1 MSHIESSLLTFKSH
15 VSTPSTMSAP
25 SSPPSSVPPSPPT
38 VPKNVTNSMS
48 RVENSTRRIRPN
60 RRPSH
65 PFANMDAEELEQ
77 LAPYMGLSGSDSDV
91 KGDDSSESDDEFQS
105 RAQIESG
112 SERRKTRSP
121 SVSPYRPTQTGKP
134 PTQTQPGRKRKKK
147 KRKSSEHEPEDGPE
161 DNGPDIPEDHEEN
174 PEDDHLAKFFAADA
188 ELSDHNENV
197 TSSMRRKEKS
207 KIAKKKKKTE
217 DKKND
222 IKVQKT
228 VKKSSDSPKTSSGAK
243 NTDLKELN
251 SRKRKSG
258 TPRKLEVIDETKMDS
273 WETAEDTE
281 IVKNSSND
289 KDYLIKERKYN
300 FYFRKFSRKFDF
312 QFSPKSRHVES

>member
-1 MSHIESSLLTFKSH
+1 
-15 VSTPSTMSAP
+15 MSAP
-25 SSPPSSVPPSPPT
+25 SSPPSSVPPSPPA
-38 VPKNVTNSMS
+38 VARKSSNVTNSMS
-48 RVENSTRRIRPN
+48 RVENSTRRVRPN

-121 SVSPYRPTQTGKP
+121 SVSPYRPTSQTGKVP

-147 KRKSSEHEPEDGPE
+147 KRKSSEDEPEEIGPE
-161 DNGPDIPEDHEEN
+161 EMGPENPEDHEEN

-197 TSSMRRKEKS
+197 TSSIRRKEKS
-207 KIAKKKKKTE
+207 KISKKKKKTE

-222 IKVQKT
+222 IKAQKT
-228 VKKSSDSPKTSSGAK
+228 VKKSSDTSKASSGVK
-243 NTDLKELN
+243 STSDLKELN

-258 TPRKLEVIDETKMDS
+258 TPRKLEVIDEKQMDS

-300 FYFRKFSRKFDF
+300 FCADLGVLFEVQS
-312 QFSPKSRHVES
+312 

>member
-1 MSHIESSLLTFKSH
+1 MR
-15 VSTPSTMSAP
+15 
-25 SSPPSSVPPSPPT
+25 
-38 VPKNVTNSMS
+38 
-48 RVENSTRRIRPN
+48 RVENSVRRHRPN

-91 KGDDSSESDDEFQS
+91 KDNDSSESDDEFQS

-121 SVSPYRPTQTGKP
+121 SVSPYRPTQK
-134 PTQTQPGRKRKKK
+134 TQTQPGRKRKKK
-147 KRKSSEHEPEDGPE
+147 KRKASEEHEDGPE
-161 DNGPDIPEDHEEN
+161 DAHEDIREDEPEDSPKDNEES

-197 TSSMRRKEKS
+197 SIKKKS
-207 KIAKKKKKTE
+207 KSSKKKKKSE
-217 DKKND
+217 EKKNEM
-222 IKVQKT
+222 KVQKT
-228 VKKSSDSPKTSSGAK
+228 VKNMKTSSGTSSAS
-243 NTDLKELN
+243 NLKEMN

-289 KDYLIKERKYN
+289 KDYLIKERKSKIKTEKI
-300 FYFRKFSRKFDF
+300 FEG
-312 QFSPKSRHVES
+312 PKYRGYYIRVKHFTMLGSVPVVLYRNEHGEQVSLYSLKGVAR

>member
-38 VPKNVTNSMS
+38 VPKNVSNSMS

-121 SVSPYRPTQTGKP
+121 SVSPYRPAQTGKP

-147 KRKSSEHEPEDGPE
+147 KRKSSEHEDEPEDGLE
-161 DNGPDIPEDHEEN
+161 DNGPDNPEDHEEN

-222 IKVQKT
+222 IKAQKT
-228 VKKSSDSPKTSSGAK
+228 VKKSSDSSKTSSGV
-243 NTDLKELN
+243 NTNSDLKELN

-258 TPRKLEVIDETKMDS
+258 TPRKLEVIDEKQMDS

-300 FYFRKFSRKFDF
+300 FFVIFEQNWVSSVRNST
-312 QFSPKSRHVES
+312 EM